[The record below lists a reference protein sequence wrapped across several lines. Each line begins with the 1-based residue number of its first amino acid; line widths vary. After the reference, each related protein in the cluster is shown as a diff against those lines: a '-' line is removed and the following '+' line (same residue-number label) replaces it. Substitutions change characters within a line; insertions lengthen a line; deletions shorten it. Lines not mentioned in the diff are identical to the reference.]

1 MFQESN
7 LRKTLYIILFIL
19 ILFITSCS
27 NKQKVIEQYQFDI
40 KKDLEYISKF
50 EKNEKHWYELE
61 INNLQELNDYKNRIK
76 NDLISNLKKSLSYLK
91 SIDISSKDMVKIHGI
106 LILSRENLVKS
117 YSLYISEL
125 NIENFKEKQEELKLN
140 LNQVETLEKTYKI
153 QLNEYLFK

>member
-50 EKNEKHWYELE
+50 EKTEKLLYEME
-61 INNLQELNDYKNRIK
+61 INNQQDLNDYKNRIK
-76 NDLISNLKKSLSYLK
+76 SELISNLKKSLSHLK
-91 SIDISSKDMVKIHGI
+91 SIDISSKRLLRIHGI

-153 QLNEYLFK
+153 QLNEYLFQ